1 MADIIA
7 TRRVLQ
13 STMDQIVSD
22 RAHLRSLAIK
32 LSNTLGTLRRAHAAY
47 RDSIQ
52 FIGPM
57 PTHRAAQ
64 DIADEG

>member
-7 TRRVLQ
+7 TRRALQ
-13 STMDQIVSD
+13 TTMDQIVSD
-22 RAHLRSLAIK
+22 RAHLRRLAIN
-32 LSNTLGTLRRAHAAY
+32 LSNTLGTLQRAHAAY

-52 FIGPM
+52 FISPM
-57 PTHRAAQ
+57 PAKRAAQ